1 MKGKKHMTLFSRST
15 KANIFSLM
23 VNIFMILYGIF
34 GVFIAQIFGSGS
46 FITLIISQIVVFIIP
61 FMLYF
66 FISGDSIKDM
76 FKIKKI
82 SIANIIIIA
91 LISIFIQPI
100 LMAISAVSSYFFGSS
115 TTDYVS
121 SMKDMPIYMIVLT
134 TAVFPAIFEELTYRG
149 IVFSNLR
156 NKSITK
162 ACVFTGLLFGMAH
175 LNGEQFFYAFFM
187 GAVLSYFVYKTG
199 SILSSI
205 VSHFTINFSQTMLML
220 YYLNAGILEETASQN
235 ASFFETLQA
244 SFTLAA
250 FAVIP
255 LLLLF
260 YLFEY
265 VNRDKKE
272 ELNEIVIEN
281 ENILDYNVDYDEKL
295 ITVPFIANFAIFLF
309 FVFFVN

>member
-1 MKGKKHMTLFSRST
+1 MTLFSRST

-34 GVFIAQIFGSGS
+34 GIFIAQIFGSGS

-66 FISGDSIKDM
+66 FISGDSVKDM

-100 LMAISAVSSYFFGSS
+100 LMAISSISSYFFGSS

-134 TAVFPAIFEELTYRG
+134 TAVFPAIMEELTYRG

-199 SILSSI
+199 SIFSSI
-205 VSHFTINFSQTMLML
+205 VSHFTINFTQTMLML
-220 YYLNAGILEETASQN
+220 YYLNTGILEETASQST
-235 ASFFETLQA
+235 SFFETLQA

-281 ENILDYNVDYDEKL
+281 ENILDYNKDYDEKL
-295 ITVPFIANFAIFLF
+295 ITAPFIANFAIFLF

>member
-1 MKGKKHMTLFSRST
+1 MTLFSRST

-220 YYLNAGILEETASQN
+220 YYLNTGILEETASQN

-295 ITVPFIANFAIFLF
+295 ITMTFIENF
-309 FVFFVN
+309 

>member
-1 MKGKKHMTLFSRST
+1 MTLFSRST

-34 GVFIAQIFGSGS
+34 GVFIAQIFGSES

-66 FISGDSIKDM
+66 FISGDSVKDM

-100 LMAISAVSSYFFGSS
+100 LMAISSISSYFFGSS

-199 SILSSI
+199 SIFSSI
-205 VSHFTINFSQTMLML
+205 VSHFTINFTQTMLML
-220 YYLNAGILEETASQN
+220 YYLNTGILEETASQST
-235 ASFFETLQA
+235 SFFETLQA

>member
-1 MKGKKHMTLFSRST
+1 MTLFSRST

-220 YYLNAGILEETASQN
+220 YYLNTGILEETASQN

>member
-1 MKGKKHMTLFSRST
+1 MTLFSRST

-205 VSHFTINFSQTMLML
+205 VSHFTINFTQTMLML
-220 YYLNAGILEETASQN
+220 YYLNTGILEETSSQN

>member
-1 MKGKKHMTLFSRST
+1 MTLFSRST

-66 FISGDSIKDM
+66 FISGDSVKDM

>member
-1 MKGKKHMTLFSRST
+1 MTLFSRST

-66 FISGDSIKDM
+66 FISGDSVKDM

-199 SILSSI
+199 SIFSSI